1 MYMRLAYANK
11 CLAGGEVVT
20 CINLLLTENSMK
32 AKTPV
37 ASATPSVTQVT
48 FVTID
53 NLKNAGYQSAIADEH
68 LSLVAKYVLDVCP
81 NILEDVPAE
90 VKAQL
95 TEGWALRWQELNPAK
110 RYNSEWIPDP
120 KGGNELTLAYV
131 LSFSQQQYGQLRQS
145 DPVKHGV
152 IGSIR
157 TPFNKYVSGKMKA
170 LLKAIRNL
178 NPETR
183 ERGTTDDF
191 ATYVGKVMDT
201 IKTRCKNAKA
211 RGDATADEVKTRM
224 AVDAFLKTIK

>member
-1 MYMRLAYANK
+1 MSASNSVSRYSLNAFN
-11 CLAGGEVVT
+11 GV
-20 CINLLLTENSMK
+20 SMK
-32 AKTPV
+32 AQKTPV
-37 ASATPSVTQVT
+37 ASATSSVTQVT

-81 NILEDVPAE
+81 SILDEVPAE
-90 VKAQL
+90 VKSQL
-95 TEGWALRWQELNPAK
+95 VEGWALRWQEINPAK

-120 KGGNELTLAYV
+120 KGGNELTLAYAM
-131 LSFSQQQYGQLRQS
+131 SFSQQQFGQLRQS

-152 IGSIR
+152 INNIR
-157 TPFNKYVSGKMKA
+157 TPFNKYASNKMKA

-183 ERGTTDDF
+183 ERGATDDF
-191 ATYVGKVMDT
+191 ATYINKVMDT

-211 RGDATADEVKTRM
+211 RGDSTADEVKTRM
-224 AVDAFLKTIK
+224 AIDAFKKAIN

>member
-1 MYMRLAYANK
+1 
-11 CLAGGEVVT
+11 
-20 CINLLLTENSMK
+20 MK
-32 AKTPV
+32 AQKTPV
-37 ASATPSVTQVT
+37 ASATSSVTQVT

-81 NILEDVPAE
+81 SILDEVPVE
-90 VKAQL
+90 VKSQL
-95 TEGWALRWQELNPAK
+95 VEGWALRWQELNPAK

-120 KGGNELTLAYV
+120 KGGNELTLAYAM
-131 LSFSQQQYGQLRQS
+131 SFSQQQFGQLRQS

-152 IGSIR
+152 INNIR
-157 TPFNKYVSGKMKA
+157 TPFNKYASNKMKA

-183 ERGTTDDF
+183 ERGATDDF
-191 ATYVGKVMDT
+191 ATYINKVMDT

-224 AVDAFLKTIK
+224 AIDAFKKAIN

>member
-1 MYMRLAYANK
+1 
-11 CLAGGEVVT
+11 
-20 CINLLLTENSMK
+20 MK
-32 AKTPV
+32 AKKPV

-68 LSLVAKYVLDVCP
+68 LSLVAKYVLEVCP
-81 NILEDVPAE
+81 NILEDVPSE

-110 RYNSEWIPDP
+110 RYNNEWIPDDN
-120 KGGNELTLAYV
+120 GGNELTLAYV

-152 IGSIR
+152 IGNIR

-224 AVDAFLKTIK
+224 AIDAFLKTIK

>member
-1 MYMRLAYANK
+1 MSASNSVSRYSLNAFN
-11 CLAGGEVVT
+11 GV
-20 CINLLLTENSMK
+20 SMK
-32 AKTPV
+32 AQKTPV

-68 LSLVAKYVLDVCP
+68 LSLVAKYVLEVCP
-81 NILEDVPAE
+81 SILDEVPAE
-90 VKAQL
+90 VKSQL
-95 TEGWALRWQELNPAK
+95 SEGWALRWQELNPAK

-120 KGGNELTLAYV
+120 KGGNELTLAYAM
-131 LSFSQQQYGQLRQS
+131 SFSQQQFGQLRQS

-152 IGSIR
+152 INNIR
-157 TPFNKYVSGKMKA
+157 TPFNKYASNKMKA

-183 ERGTTDDF
+183 ERGATDDF
-191 ATYVGKVMDT
+191 ATYINKVMDT

-211 RGDATADEVKTRM
+211 RGDSTADEVKTRM
-224 AVDAFLKTIK
+224 AIDAFKKAIN

>member
-1 MYMRLAYANK
+1 MYMRLACANK

-20 CINLLLTENSMK
+20 CTNLLLMENTMK

-48 FVTID
+48 FLSID
-53 NLKNAGYQSAIADEH
+53 NLKNAGYQSALAVEH
-68 LSLVAKYVLDVCP
+68 LSLVAKYVFDQCP

-110 RYNSEWIPDP
+110 RYNSEWIPDA
-120 KGGNELTLAYV
+120 KGGNEVTLAYA
-131 LSFSQQQYGQLRQS
+131 LSFSQQQFGQLRQS
-145 DPVKHGV
+145 EPVKHGV
-152 IGSIR
+152 IGGVR
-157 TPFNKYVSGKMKA
+157 TPFNKYAFNKMKA
-170 LLKAIRNL
+170 LLKAIRDL

-211 RGDATADEVKTRM
+211 RGDATADEVKTRV
-224 AVDAFLKTIK
+224 AIDAFLKAIK

>member
-1 MYMRLAYANK
+1 
-11 CLAGGEVVT
+11 
-20 CINLLLTENSMK
+20 MK
-32 AKTPV
+32 AQKTPV
-37 ASATPSVTQVT
+37 ASATSSVTQVT

-81 NILEDVPAE
+81 SILDEVPVE
-90 VKAQL
+90 VKSQL
-95 TEGWALRWQELNPAK
+95 VEGWALRWQELNPAK

-120 KGGNELTLAYV
+120 KGGNELTLAYAM
-131 LSFSQQQYGQLRQS
+131 SFSQQQFGQLRQS

-152 IGSIR
+152 INNIR
-157 TPFNKYVSGKMKA
+157 TPFNKYASNKMKA

-183 ERGTTDDF
+183 ERGATDDF
-191 ATYVGKVMDT
+191 ATYINKVMDT

-211 RGDATADEVKTRM
+211 RGDATADEIKTRM
-224 AVDAFLKTIK
+224 AIDAFKKAIN

>member
-1 MYMRLAYANK
+1 
-11 CLAGGEVVT
+11 
-20 CINLLLTENSMK
+20 MK
-32 AKTPV
+32 AQKTPV
-37 ASATPSVTQVT
+37 ASATSSVTQVT

-81 NILEDVPAE
+81 SILDEVPAE
-90 VKAQL
+90 VKSQL
-95 TEGWALRWQELNPAK
+95 VEGWALRWQELNPAK

-120 KGGNELTLAYV
+120 KGGNELTLAYAM
-131 LSFSQQQYGQLRQS
+131 SFSQQQFGQLRQS

-152 IGSIR
+152 INNIR
-157 TPFNKYVSGKMKA
+157 TPFNKYASNKMKA

-183 ERGTTDDF
+183 ERGATDDF
-191 ATYVGKVMDT
+191 ATYINKVMDT

-211 RGDATADEVKTRM
+211 RGDSTADEVKTRM
-224 AVDAFLKTIK
+224 AIDAFKKAIN

>member
-1 MYMRLAYANK
+1 
-11 CLAGGEVVT
+11 
-20 CINLLLTENSMK
+20 MK
-32 AKTPV
+32 AQKTPV
-37 ASATPSVTQVT
+37 ASATSSVTQVT

-81 NILEDVPAE
+81 SILDEVPAE
-90 VKAQL
+90 VKSQL
-95 TEGWALRWQELNPAK
+95 VEGWALRWQELNPAK

-120 KGGNELTLAYV
+120 KGGNELTLAYAM
-131 LSFSQQQYGQLRQS
+131 SFSQQQFGQLRQS

-152 IGSIR
+152 INNIR
-157 TPFNKYVSGKMKA
+157 TPFNKYASNKMKA

-183 ERGTTDDF
+183 ERGATDDF
-191 ATYVGKVMDT
+191 ATYINKVMDT

-211 RGDATADEVKTRM
+211 RGDTTADEVKTRM
-224 AVDAFLKTIK
+224 AIDAFKKAIN